1 MLMVCLIGFF
11 YRSYSYSVLL
21 MDLVHRE
28 ETLYNVIRSV
38 TRNGRSIILTA
49 MFAAILVYLF
59 SIVGYLFFNDQCI
72 VEIEHV
78 TRYTTLVNQT
88 IDNVV
93 YPIYKEMEE
102 IDTVEENHCETL
114 LMSIITTFDQGLR
127 NGGGIGDFL
136 KRVSKDH
143 PQVSLTLNSKNPQ
156 KPSKTLINPQ
166 KTCNKFLKK
175 TQKKFQTTSKHLKNQ
190 LINFSN
196 NIQICC
202 PIRY

>member
-49 MFAAILVYLF
+49 MFASILVYLF

-72 VEIEHV
+72 VEIEQVLEFTNDFNETITEV
-78 TRYTTLVNQT
+78 T
-88 IDNVV
+88 
-93 YPIYKEMEE
+93 
-102 IDTVEENHCETL
+102 TVEENHCETL

-136 KRVSKDH
+136 KRISKDH
-143 PQVSLTLNSKNPQ
+143 PQVNEITFYENRAQHCLFRTIIL
-156 KPSKTLINPQ
+156 
-166 KTCNKFLKK
+166 
-175 TQKKFQTTSKHLKNQ
+175 
-190 LINFSN
+190 
-196 NIQICC
+196 
-202 PIRY
+202 